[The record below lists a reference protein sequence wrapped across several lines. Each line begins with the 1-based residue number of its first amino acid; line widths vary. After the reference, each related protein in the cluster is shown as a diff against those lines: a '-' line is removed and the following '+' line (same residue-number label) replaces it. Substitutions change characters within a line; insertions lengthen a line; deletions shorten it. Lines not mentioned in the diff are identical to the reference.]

1 MEKAILLAE
10 AISPCVL
17 WIDNIDKVFPG
28 DDRASMRTLSMF
40 ISWMQQKTKP
50 VFTIITSNNIE
61 GLPVELLCK
70 SVFDEIFF
78 IDLPILEE
86 RVDIFYA
93 HLRKRRPETYKKY
106 DVEMLAEKTRGFVG
120 AEIEQVIIDAMYNAF
135 DDNKREFTENDIVN
149 SIKRIIPVSRLQRD
163 KVEYFREW
171 LVEGKVISA
180 SSEGVIKEERNG
192 IVLEI

>member
-1 MEKAILLAE
+1 
-10 AISPCVL
+10 
-17 WIDNIDKVFPG
+17 
-28 DDRASMRTLSMF
+28 
-40 ISWMQQKTKP
+40 
-50 VFTIITSNNIE
+50 
-61 GLPVELLCK
+61 
-70 SVFDEIFF
+70 
-78 IDLPILEE
+78 
-86 RVDIFYA
+86 
-93 HLRKRRPETYKKY
+93 LRKRRPETYKKY

-180 SSEGVIKEERNG
+180 SSEGVIKEETNG